1 MFAPPLTS
9 GYITG
14 RDFCIVSRENG
25 WVMRT
30 LVVIPARLG
39 AMRLPRKPL
48 RLLSGLP
55 LIVRV
60 WQRISEMNVADTVV
74 VATDDESVASTVRE
88 AGADCVMTSDEH
100 NSGTERVAEVASQ
113 ARFRGYETIVNVQGD
128 EPFIGKGAV
137 RGAAQLVSTGT
148 FPLGTAASRASSE
161 ILDTPSLVKVVI
173 ADDGRAMYFS
183 RAPIPFLRDRADSA
197 KLAERTLQ
205 HIGVYAYSREALAKW
220 VSLPPHPLE
229 EIERL
234 EQLRPLAAGL
244 PIGVAV
250 TAEAPASGIDTEEDL
265 KRANAHWDAFM
276 KGAVTN
282 AG

>member
-1 MFAPPLTS
+1 M
-9 GYITG
+9 G
-14 RDFCIVSRENG
+14 
-25 WVMRT
+25 T

-60 WQRISEMNVADTVV
+60 WQRISQMNVADAVV
-74 VATDDESVASTVRE
+74 VATDDDSVASAVRA
-88 AGADCVMTSDEH
+88 AGAECVMTSDKH
-100 NSGTERVAEVASQ
+100 SSGTERVAEVASQ
-113 ARFRGYETIVNVQGD
+113 PRFRGYSTIVNVQGD
-128 EPFIGKGAV
+128 EPFIGRGAVKGA
-137 RGAAQLVSTGT
+137 ADLVSTGK
-148 FPLGTAASRASSE
+148 FPLGTAASRASAE

-183 RAPIPFLRDRADSA
+183 RSPIPYLRDQADA
-197 KLAERTLQ
+197 GKLAERTLQ
-205 HIGVYAYSREALAKW
+205 HIGVYAYSREALTEW

-250 TAEAPASGIDTEEDL
+250 TSEAPASGIDTEEDL
-265 KRANAHWDAFM
+265 ERANARWDAFM
-276 KGAVTN
+276 TGAVSN

>member
-1 MFAPPLTS
+1 M
-9 GYITG
+9 G
-14 RDFCIVSRENG
+14 
-25 WVMRT
+25 T

-60 WQRISEMNVADTVV
+60 WQRISQMNVADAVV
-74 VATDDESVASTVRE
+74 VATDDDSVASVVRQ
-88 AGADCVMTSDEH
+88 AGADCVMTSPKH
-100 NSGTERVAEVASQ
+100 SSGTERVAEVASQ
-113 ARFRGYETIVNVQGD
+113 PRYSDFATIVNVQGD
-128 EPFIGKGAV
+128 EPFIGSAAV
-137 RGAAQLVSTGT
+137 RGAADLVSSGR
-148 FPLGTAASRASSE
+148 FPLGTAASHASVE

-173 ADDGRAMYFS
+173 GDDDRALYFS
-183 RAPIPFLRDRADSA
+183 RAPIPFLRDEADRA

-205 HIGVYAYSREALAKW
+205 HIGVYAYSRVALREW

-229 EIERL
+229 EVERL

-250 TAEAPASGIDTEEDL
+250 TSEAPASGIDTEEDL
-265 KRANAHWDAFM
+265 ERANARWDAFM
-276 KGAVTN
+276 EGAVTN

>member
-1 MFAPPLTS
+1 M
-9 GYITG
+9 G
-14 RDFCIVSRENG
+14 
-25 WVMRT
+25 T

-60 WQRISEMNVADTVV
+60 WQRISQMNVADAVV
-74 VATDDESVASTVRE
+74 VATDDESVASAVR
-88 AGADCVMTSDEH
+88 AVGGDCVMTSNGH
-100 NSGTERVAEVASQ
+100 ASGTERVAEVAS
-113 ARFRGYETIVNVQGD
+113 APRFRGYETIVNVQGD
-128 EPFIGKGAV
+128 EPFIGRGAVKGA
-137 RGAAQLVSTGT
+137 ADLVSSGR
-148 FPLGTAASRASSE
+148 FPLGTAASRASAE
-161 ILDTPSLVKVVI
+161 ILETPSLVKVVI

-183 RAPIPFLRDRADSA
+183 RAPIPYLRDKTDAA
-197 KLAERTLQ
+197 KLADRTLQ
-205 HIGVYAYSREALAKW
+205 HIGVYAYSREALTEW

-250 TAEAPASGIDTEEDL
+250 TSEAPASGIDTEEDL
-265 KRANAHWDAFM
+265 ERANARWDAFM
-276 KGAVTN
+276 EGAVSN

>member
-1 MFAPPLTS
+1 M
-9 GYITG
+9 G
-14 RDFCIVSRENG
+14 
-25 WVMRT
+25 T

-60 WQRISEMNVADTVV
+60 WQRISQMNVADAVV
-74 VATDDESVASTVRE
+74 VATDDESVASAVR
-88 AGADCVMTSDEH
+88 AVGAECVMTSDEH
-100 NSGTERVAEVASQ
+100 TSGTERVAEVASQ
-113 ARFRGYETIVNVQGD
+113 PRFREYTTIVNVQGD
-128 EPFIGKGAV
+128 EPFIGPGAV
-137 RGAAQLVSTGT
+137 KGAAQLVSTGR
-148 FPLGTAASRASSE
+148 FPLGTAASHASAE
-161 ILDTPSLVKVVI
+161 ILDTPSLVKVVV

-183 RAPIPFLRDRADSA
+183 RAPIPYLRDKADASKRAQ
-197 KLAERTLQ
+197 RTLQ
-205 HIGVYAYSREALAKW
+205 HIGVYAYSREALNEW

-244 PIGVAV
+244 PMGVAV
-250 TAEAPASGIDTEEDL
+250 TSEAPASGIDTEEDL
-265 KRANAHWDAFM
+265 ERANARWNAFIE
-276 KGAVTN
+276 GVVTN

>member
-1 MFAPPLTS
+1 MGP
-9 GYITG
+9 
-14 RDFCIVSRENG
+14 
-25 WVMRT
+25 

-60 WQRISEMNVADTVV
+60 WQRISQMNVADAVV
-74 VATDDESVASTVRE
+74 VATDDDSIAATVRE
-88 AGADCVMTSDEH
+88 AGADCVMTSRAH
-100 NSGTERVAEVASQ
+100 NSGTERVAEVAALPKYQ
-113 ARFRGYETIVNVQGD
+113 RFDTIVNVQGD
-128 EPFIGKGAV
+128 EPFIGREAV
-137 RGAAQLVSTGT
+137 NGAAQLVATGK
-148 FPLGTAASRASSE
+148 FPLGTAASRASTE
-161 ILDTPSLVKVVI
+161 ILDTPSLVKVVVG
-173 ADDGRAMYFS
+173 DDGRAMYFS
-183 RAPIPFLRDRADSA
+183 RAPIPFLRDIADSA

-205 HIGVYAYSREALAKW
+205 HIGVYAYSRDALRKW

-244 PIGVAV
+244 PIGVAI
-250 TAEAPASGIDTEEDL
+250 TREAPASGIDTEEDL
-265 KRANAHWDAFM
+265 ERANARWDAFM
-276 KGAVTN
+276 AGALTN

>member
-1 MFAPPLTS
+1 M
-9 GYITG
+9 G
-14 RDFCIVSRENG
+14 
-25 WVMRT
+25 T

-60 WQRISEMNVADTVV
+60 WQRISEMNIADSIV
-74 VATDDESVASTVRE
+74 VATDDETVASTVRA
-88 AGADCVMTSDEH
+88 AGAHCVMTSSAH

-113 ARFRGYETIVNVQGD
+113 KSFRAFDTIVNVQGD

-137 RGAAQLVSTGT
+137 GGAAELVAEGR
-148 FPLGTAASRASSE
+148 FPLGTAASHASSE
-161 ILDTPSLVKVVI
+161 ILDTPSLVKVVV

-183 RAPIPFLRDRADSA
+183 RAPIPFLRDRADA
-197 KLAERTLQ
+197 GRLAERTLL
-205 HIGVYAYSREALAKW
+205 HIGVYAYSRDALMRW
-220 VSLPPHPLE
+220 VSLPPHALE

-250 TAEAPASGIDTEEDL
+250 TNEAPASGIDTEEDL
-265 KRANAHWDAFM
+265 ERANARWDAFM

-282 AG
+282 VR

>member
-1 MFAPPLTS
+1 M
-9 GYITG
+9 G
-14 RDFCIVSRENG
+14 
-25 WVMRT
+25 T

-60 WQRISEMNVADTVV
+60 WQRISQMNVADAVV
-74 VATDDESVASTVRE
+74 VATDDDSVAAAVR
-88 AGADCVMTSDEH
+88 AVGAECVMTSDKH
-100 NSGTERVAEVASQ
+100 SSGTERVAEVASQ
-113 ARFRGYETIVNVQGD
+113 PRFSGYRTIVNVQGD
-128 EPFIGKGAV
+128 EPFIGQGAVKGA
-137 RGAAQLVSTGT
+137 AELVSTGK
-148 FPLGTAASRASSE
+148 FPLGTAASRASTE

-183 RAPIPFLRDRADSA
+183 RAPIPFLRDQADA
-197 KLAERTLQ
+197 RKLAERTLQ
-205 HIGVYAYSREALAKW
+205 HIGVYAYSREALTEW

-250 TAEAPASGIDTEEDL
+250 TSEAPASGIDTEEDL
-265 KRANAHWDAFM
+265 ERANARWDAFM
-276 KGAVTN
+276 TGVVTN

>member
-1 MFAPPLTS
+1 M
-9 GYITG
+9 G
-14 RDFCIVSRENG
+14 
-25 WVMRT
+25 T

-39 AMRLPRKPL
+39 ALRLPRKPL

-60 WQRISEMNVADTVV
+60 WQRISQMNVADAVV
-74 VATDDESVASTVRE
+74 VATDDDSVASAVRA
-88 AGADCVMTSDEH
+88 AGAECVMTSDKH
-100 NSGTERVAEVASQ
+100 SSGTERVAEVASQ
-113 ARFRGYETIVNVQGD
+113 PRFRDFGTIVNVQGD
-128 EPFIGKGAV
+128 EPFIGPGAVKGA
-137 RGAAQLVSTGT
+137 AELVSTGK
-148 FPLGTAASRASSE
+148 FPLGTAASRASTE
-161 ILDTPSLVKVVI
+161 ILDTPSLVKVVV

-183 RAPIPFLRDRADSA
+183 RAPIPYLRDQADA
-197 KLAERTLQ
+197 RKLAERTLQ
-205 HIGVYAYSREALAKW
+205 HIGVYAYSREALKEW

-250 TAEAPASGIDTEEDL
+250 TSEAPASGIDTEEDL
-265 KRANAHWDAFM
+265 VRANARWDAFM
-276 KGAVTN
+276 NGAVTN

>member
-1 MFAPPLTS
+1 M
-9 GYITG
+9 G
-14 RDFCIVSRENG
+14 
-25 WVMRT
+25 T

-60 WQRISEMNVADTVV
+60 WQRISQMNVADSVV
-74 VATDDESVASTVRE
+74 VATDDESVASAVR
-88 AGADCVMTSDEH
+88 AVGAECVMTSDEH
-100 NSGTERVAEVASQ
+100 TSGTERVAEVASQ
-113 ARFRGYETIVNVQGD
+113 PRFRSYKTIVNVQGD
-128 EPFIGKGAV
+128 EPFIGRGAV
-137 RGAAQLVSTGT
+137 NGAAELVSTGR
-148 FPLGTAASRASSE
+148 FPLGTAASRASTE
-161 ILDTPSLVKVVI
+161 ILDTPSLVKVVVSQQ
-173 ADDGRAMYFS
+173 GRAMYFS
-183 RAPIPFLRDRADSA
+183 RAPIPFLRDQADA
-197 KLAERTLQ
+197 GKLAERTLQ
-205 HIGVYAYSREALAKW
+205 HIGVYAYSPEALTEW

-250 TAEAPASGIDTEEDL
+250 TNEAPASGIDTEEDL
-265 KRANAHWDAFM
+265 ERANARWDAFM
-276 KGAVTN
+276 EGAVTN

>member
-1 MFAPPLTS
+1 M
-9 GYITG
+9 G
-14 RDFCIVSRENG
+14 
-25 WVMRT
+25 T

-60 WQRISEMNVADTVV
+60 WQRISQMNVADAVV
-74 VATDDESVASTVRE
+74 VATDDDSVASAVK
-88 AGADCVMTSDEH
+88 AVGAECVMTSDKH
-100 NSGTERVAEVASQ
+100 SSGTERVAEVASQ
-113 ARFRGYETIVNVQGD
+113 PRFRGYSTIVNVQGD
-128 EPFIGKGAV
+128 EPFIGWGAVKGA
-137 RGAAQLVSTGT
+137 AELVSTGR
-148 FPLGTAASRASSE
+148 FPLGTAASRASTE

-183 RAPIPFLRDRADSA
+183 RAPIPYLRDTADTRR
-197 KLAERTLQ
+197 LAERTLQ
-205 HIGVYAYSREALAKW
+205 HIGVYAYSPEALREW

-250 TAEAPASGIDTEEDL
+250 TSEAPASGIDTEEDL
-265 KRANAHWDAFM
+265 ERANARWDAFM
-276 KGAVTN
+276 TGAVTN
-282 AG
+282 AR